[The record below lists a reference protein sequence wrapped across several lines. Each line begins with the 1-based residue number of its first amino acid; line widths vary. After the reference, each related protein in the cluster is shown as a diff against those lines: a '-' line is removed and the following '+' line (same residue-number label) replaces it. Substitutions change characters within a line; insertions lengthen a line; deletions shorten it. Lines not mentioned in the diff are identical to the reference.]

1 MINSLMN
8 IIIQNPNIH
17 LIKRI
22 ITDLVNKLSDD
33 PREQRLQKMGHYRDM
48 LFSEYIKEWLNSVQN
63 QVAKST
69 YKGYYDHVNGRMDSI
84 L

>member
-8 IIIQNPNIH
+8 IIVQNPNTH

-33 PREQRLQKMGHYRDM
+33 PREQRL
-48 LFSEYIKEWLNSVQN
+48 
-63 QVAKST
+63 
-69 YKGYYDHVNGRMDSI
+69 
-84 L
+84 